1 MGLDCSCRPHRDLR
15 GVPVS
20 NILLACLPW
29 PPRSNHP
36 PNVAVFRTTTW
47 GAGFSG
53 NGCADLL
60 SRRYWAKI
68 ERAEEHEAN
77 KKYVEE
83 RGPMSFTKVIKG
95 RFSKGIHQE
104 KAEKEKKE
112 KEQSKAA
119 DEGLVASPSTE
130 SAVTEEEWRT
140 AARALRTASWGTI
153 FYLITTDILG
163 WSSCP

>member
-1 MGLDCSCRPHRDLR
+1 
-15 GVPVS
+15 
-20 NILLACLPW
+20 
-29 PPRSNHP
+29 
-36 PNVAVFRTTTW
+36 
-47 GAGFSG
+47 
-53 NGCADLL
+53 
-60 SRRYWAKI
+60 
-68 ERAEEHEAN
+68 
-77 KKYVEE
+77 
-83 RGPMSFTKVIKG
+83 MSFTKVIKG